1 MANGRRRRRPRG
13 GGDRDGDHDNGHDG
27 RDGDNRYL
35 NPRGRDFPAFLK
47 VRTARWL
54 GSAPATAEAY
64 RRALAQW
71 RQLPGAVGVTTTDL
85 GGAEKPPGDDDST
98 GKDKP

>member
-1 MANGRRRRRPRG
+1 LARGRRRGQRE
-13 GGDRDGDHDNGHDG
+13 GGDRDDGHD
-27 RDGDNRYL
+27 RGDREHRHP

-64 RRALAQW
+64 TRALAQW
-71 RQLPGAVGVTTTDL
+71 RQLPGAISVTTTDL
-85 GGAEKPPGDDDST
+85 GGAPKPPGDEAPAGDE
-98 GKDKP
+98 P